1 MAMKLVKTASVFSG
15 RGIWQMLLVA
25 VLYGL
30 LTYWVKASL
39 EIVTGL
45 ELRLSTFIPVVGGIV
60 FGLPG
65 ACGAAVGNF
74 FASYYAGQ
82 DAIASLLGS
91 IGNFFLAYFPYRVWY
106 GYDPKKAGF
115 YIYNNRTF
123 CKFLN
128 LAFFNAM
135 MFAIMMHALFSIYYE
150 RTLFSELFVLF
161 SNNYIPVALVG
172 TPLLLFYSRTVKTK
186 YVSFAPEP
194 IEITKVNKNYDFG
207 LRAMILFGAVYTLA
221 IALNLFNG
229 FFFYV
234 SAAVAAG
241 LYLYVCLQ
249 PSCYVPADIEST
261 DFRPLSI
268 SLLLRMLM
276 TAVSVICILT
286 LISVKHNFISI
297 DQWRSVDTWV
307 SFYYLLLLNV
317 LLFGFG
323 MYNMLQHFEQ
333 NFTERIKFISR
344 WAHSYIADGKLNS
357 DNGALPE
364 IKSTTN
370 PDEID
375 RLVMKLQDMQK
386 NIENSE
392 RHLQAA
398 LTEQEIADGQM
409 EVARKIQDGALP
421 DLSKLQLEG
430 YSVSYATERSKSLS
444 GAMYNCFTIDD
455 DHLLLMVANADKSG
469 VPTALYIVSAQALV
483 EQNAGLLEPAKIAE
497 ATNNALCLLRSEGI
511 FLTMWL
517 GVAELSGGRVK
528 YVNVG
533 QAPALIVDKDNNS
546 IWQENNSGTMLGFM
560 EGAKYKE
567 FEYSLSPGDKLLVYT
582 GGITKT
588 RNGQNEVF
596 GVIELE
602 KSFKQN
608 FSPDDVIMAVK
619 KHMGNDMAADNDM
632 TCLCLQREIG
642 GEDKC

>member
-1 MAMKLVKTASVFSG
+1 MKLEKTASVFSG
-15 RGIWQMLLVA
+15 RGILQMLMVA
-25 VLYGL
+25 VLYGA

-39 EIVTGL
+39 EIVAGL
-45 ELRLSTFIPVVGGIV
+45 EFRLSTFIPVVGGIV

-65 ACGAAVGNF
+65 ACGAAIGNF
-74 FASYYAGQ
+74 FAVYFAGQ
-82 DAIASLLGS
+82 DAISSLLGS
-91 IGNFFLAYFPYRVWY
+91 SGNFFLAYFPYRVWY
-106 GYDPKKAGF
+106 GYDTKKASF

-128 LAFFNAM
+128 MSFFNAM

-150 RTLFSELFVLF
+150 RTLFTELFILF
-161 SNNYIPVALVG
+161 CNNYLPVALVG
-172 TPLLLFYSRTVKTK
+172 TPLLLFYSRNVKTK
-186 YVSFAPEP
+186 YVSFAPEK

-207 LRAMILFGAVYTLA
+207 LRAMIIFGAVYTLA
-221 IALNLFNG
+221 NALNLFDG

-234 SAAVAAG
+234 SAAVAVG

-307 SFYYLLLLNV
+307 GFYYLLLLDV

-323 MYNMLQHFEQ
+323 MYNMLHHFEQ

-357 DNGALPE
+357 DNEALPE

-375 RLVMKLQDMQK
+375 RLVMKLQEMQK

-392 RHLQAA
+392 RHLKEAV
-398 LTEQEIADGQM
+398 TEQEMVDGQL

-421 DLSKLQLEG
+421 DLSRLQLDG
-430 YSVSYATERSKSLS
+430 YKVSYATERSKSLA
-444 GAMYNCFTIDD
+444 GAMYNCFMIDD
-455 DHLLLMVANADKSG
+455 DHLLLMVANTDKSG
-469 VPTALYIVSAQALV
+469 VPAALSIVSAQALV
-483 EQNAGLLEPAKIAE
+483 EQNAALIEPAEIAE
-497 ATNNALCLLRSEGI
+497 ATNNALCLLGSKDI
-511 FLTMWL
+511 FATMWL
-517 GVAELSGGRVK
+517 GVAELSGGTLK
-528 YVNVG
+528 YVNAG

-546 IWQENNSGTMLGFM
+546 MWQENSSGNILGFE

-567 FEYSLSPGDKLLVYT
+567 FEYSLSPGDKLLIYT
-582 GGITKT
+582 NGITKAC
-588 RNGQNEVF
+588 NAQNEIF
-596 GVIELE
+596 GVTGLE

-608 FSPDDVIMAVK
+608 FSPNDVIMAVK
-619 KHMGNDMAADNDM
+619 KHMGNDMTADNDM

-642 GEDKC
+642 GKDKC